1 MRKEEK
7 RKVEKELIPQFETEE
22 QEAEY
27 WDSHSPLDLAAE
39 PKAQKVRVRG
49 AKDRPITVRLD
60 SESRSKFDRL
70 AAERGL
76 GPSSFA
82 RLILTSVIGQ
92 GGKLP
97 KRITLDE
104 LKDMLEANLPQSIKE
119 RAESLVKSATIGRD
133 PDNPTILLLD
143 KSQIDEFGEFGLQ
156 VILQVACTLLAM
168 YGVQVITQEHAKYNE
183 VKTLVESLQIEGR

>member
-1 MRKEEK
+1 LSDIKVEVRKEEK
-7 RKVEKELIPQFETEE
+7 GKVKKELLPQFETEE

-60 SESRSKFDRL
+60 SESRSELDKL
-70 AAERGL
+70 AAEQGL

-82 RLILTSVIGQ
+82 RLILMSVIEQ

-104 LKDMLEANLPQSIKE
+104 LKHMLEEITPRLIKDRADLLIKE
-119 RAESLVKSATIGRD
+119 AAIGD
-133 PDNPTILLLD
+133 PNNPVFLFLNQ
-143 KSQIDEFGEFGLQ
+143 SQIDEWGELGLQ
-156 VILQVACTLLAM
+156 AICALLAR
-168 YGVQVITQEHAKYNE
+168 YDVQVIGQEHAKYKE
-183 VKTLVESLQIEGR
+183 VKTLVQSCK

>member
-1 MRKEEK
+1 MK
-7 RKVEKELIPQFETEE
+7 KELLPQFETEE

-27 WDSHSPLDLAAE
+27 WDSHSPLDLSAE

-60 SESRSKFDRL
+60 SESRSKLDRL
-70 AAERGL
+70 AAKQGL

-82 RLILTSVIGQ
+82 RLTLMSVIEQ

-97 KRITLDE
+97 KRITLNE
-104 LKDMLEANLPQSIKE
+104 FEDMLDALPQSIKE
-119 RAESLVKSATIGRD
+119 QASSLVAGATIGGD

-143 KSQIDEFGEFGLQ
+143 KPQIDKLEKLGLQ
-156 VILQVACTLLAM
+156 AICALLAR
-168 YGVQVITQEHAKYNE
+168 YDIQVITQEHAKYKE
-183 VKTLVESLQIEGR
+183 VKTLVESSK

>member
-1 MRKEEK
+1 MSDIKVEMRKEEK
-7 RKVEKELIPQFETEE
+7 GKVEKELLPQFETEE

-27 WDSHSPLDLAAE
+27 WNSHSPLDLAAE

-60 SESRSKFDRL
+60 SESRSKLDRL
-70 AAERGL
+70 AAEQGL

-82 RLILTSVIGQ
+82 RLILMSAIEQ

-104 LKDMLEANLPQSIKE
+104 LKHMLEEITPRLTKD
-119 RAESLVKSATIGRD
+119 RADLLVKKATIGD
-133 PDNPTILLLD
+133 PDNPAFLILNQ
-143 KSQIDEFGEFGLQ
+143 SQIEEWGELGLQ
-156 VILQVACTLLAM
+156 AICALLAR
-168 YGVQVITQEHAKYNE
+168 YDVQVINQEHAKYKE
-183 VKTLVESLQIEGR
+183 VKILVQSCK

>member
-7 RKVEKELIPQFETEE
+7 RKVKEELVSQLETEE

-27 WDSHSPLDLAAE
+27 WDSHSPLDFATE

-49 AKDRPITVRLD
+49 VKDRPITVRLD
-60 SESRSKFDRL
+60 SESRSKLNKL
-70 AAERGL
+70 AAEQGL

-82 RLILTSVIGQ
+82 RLILMSVIEQ

-104 LKDMLEANLPQSIKE
+104 VKNMLEANLPQSIKE
-119 RAESLVKSATIGRD
+119 RADSLVKSATIGGD
-133 PDNPTILLLD
+133 SDNPTILILD
-143 KSQIDEFGEFGLQ
+143 KSQIYEWGELGLQ
-156 VILQVACTLLAM
+156 AICALLAM
-168 YGVQVITQEHAKYNE
+168 YDVQVITQEHAKYKE
-183 VKTLVESLQIEGR
+183 VKTLVQSCR

>member
-1 MRKEEK
+1 LSDIKVEMRKGEK
-7 RKVEKELIPQFETEE
+7 GKVEKELLPQFETEE
-22 QEAEY
+22 QEVEY

-60 SESRSKFDRL
+60 SESRSKLDKL
-70 AAERGL
+70 AAEQGL

-82 RLILTSVIGQ
+82 RLILMSVIEQ

-104 LKDMLEANLPQSIKE
+104 LKHMLEEITPRLIKD
-119 RAESLVKSATIGRD
+119 RADLLVKEAAIGD
-133 PDNPTILLLD
+133 PNNPVFLFLNQ
-143 KSQIDEFGEFGLQ
+143 SQIDEWGELGLQ
-156 VILQVACTLLAM
+156 AICALLAR
-168 YGVQVITQEHAKYNE
+168 YDVQVIGQEHAKYKE
-183 VKTLVESLQIEGR
+183 VKTLVQSCK

>member
-1 MRKEEK
+1 LSDIKVEMRKEEK
-7 RKVEKELIPQFETEE
+7 GKVEKELLPQFETEE

-27 WDSHSPLDLAAE
+27 WNSHSPLDLAAD

-60 SESRSKFDRL
+60 SESRSKLDKL
-70 AAERGL
+70 ASEQGL

-82 RLILTSVIGQ
+82 RLILMSVIEQ

-104 LKDMLEANLPQSIKE
+104 LKHMLEEITPRSIKD
-119 RAESLVKSATIGRD
+119 RADLLVKEAVIGD
-133 PDNPTILLLD
+133 PNNPVFLFLNQ
-143 KSQIDEFGEFGLQ
+143 SQIDEWGELGLQ
-156 VILQVACTLLAM
+156 AICALLAR
-168 YGVQVITQEHAKYNE
+168 YDVQVIGQEHAKYKE
-183 VKTLVESLQIEGR
+183 VKTLVQSCK

>member
-1 MRKEEK
+1 MSDIEVEMRKEEK
-7 RKVEKELIPQFETEE
+7 GKVEKELLPQFETEE

-27 WDSHSPLDLAAE
+27 WNSHSPLDLAAE

-60 SESRSKFDRL
+60 SKSRSKLDRL

-82 RLILTSVIGQ
+82 RLILMSAIEQ

-104 LKDMLEANLPQSIKE
+104 LKHMLEEITPRLIKD
-119 RAESLVKSATIGRD
+119 RADLLVKEATIGD
-133 PDNPTILLLD
+133 PDNPAFLILNQ
-143 KSQIDEFGEFGLQ
+143 SQIDEWGELGLQ
-156 VILQVACTLLAM
+156 AICALLAM
-168 YGVQVITQEHAKYNE
+168 YDVQVITQEHAKYKE
-183 VKTLVESLQIEGR
+183 VKTLVRSCR

>member
-1 MRKEEK
+1 
-7 RKVEKELIPQFETEE
+7 VEKELISQFETEE

-49 AKDRPITVRLD
+49 VKDRPITVRLD
-60 SESRSKFDRL
+60 SESRSKLDRL
-70 AAERGL
+70 AAEKGL

-82 RLILTSVIGQ
+82 RLILMSVIEQ

-97 KRITLDE
+97 KRITLNE
-104 LKDMLEANLPQSIKE
+104 FEDMLDALPQSIKE
-119 RAESLVKSATIGRD
+119 QANSLVVGAAIGGD

-143 KSQIDEFGEFGLQ
+143 KPQIDKLEKLGLQ
-156 VILQVACTLLAM
+156 AICALLAM
-168 YGVQVITQEHAKYNE
+168 YDVQVITQEHAKYKE
-183 VKTLVESLQIEGR
+183 VKNLVHPCK

>member
-1 MRKEEK
+1 MSDIKVEMRKEEK
-7 RKVEKELIPQFETEE
+7 GKVEKELIPQFETEE

-49 AKDRPITVRLD
+49 VKDRPITVRLD
-60 SESRSKFDRL
+60 SESRSKLDRL
-70 AAERGL
+70 AAEQGL

-82 RLILTSVIGQ
+82 RLTLMSVIEQ

-97 KRITLDE
+97 KRITLNE
-104 LKDMLEANLPQSIKE
+104 FEDMLDALPQSIKE
-119 RAESLVKSATIGRD
+119 QASSLVAGATIGGD

-143 KSQIDEFGEFGLQ
+143 KPQIDKLEKLGLQ
-156 VILQVACTLLAM
+156 AIFALLAM
-168 YGVQVITQEHAKYNE
+168 YGVQLLTQEHDEYKKAK
-183 VKTLVESLQIEGR
+183 VVVQSHK

>member
-1 MRKEEK
+1 VK
-7 RKVEKELIPQFETEE
+7 KELLPQFETEE

-27 WDSHSPLDLAAE
+27 WDSHSPLDLSAE

-60 SESRSKFDRL
+60 SESRSKLDRL
-70 AAERGL
+70 AAKQGL

-82 RLILTSVIGQ
+82 RLTLMSVIEQ

-97 KRITLDE
+97 KRITLNE
-104 LKDMLEANLPQSIKE
+104 FEDMLDALPQSIKE
-119 RAESLVKSATIGRD
+119 QASSLVAGATIGGD

-143 KSQIDEFGEFGLQ
+143 KPQIDKLEKLGLQ
-156 VILQVACTLLAM
+156 AIFALLAM
-168 YGVQVITQEHAKYNE
+168 YGVQLITQEHDEYKKAK
-183 VKTLVESLQIEGR
+183 VVVQSHK